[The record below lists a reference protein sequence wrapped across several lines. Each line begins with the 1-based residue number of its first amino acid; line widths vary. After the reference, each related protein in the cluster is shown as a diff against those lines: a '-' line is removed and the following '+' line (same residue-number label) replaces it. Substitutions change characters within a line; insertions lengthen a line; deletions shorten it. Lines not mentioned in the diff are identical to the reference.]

1 MNHKPPTAR
10 KYSPVDK
17 LLMKADALLAEL
29 AGSGRVRE
37 ERAYPAAGHEPVEL
51 DEAERRHIAGLMRVN
66 HAGEIAAQALY
77 KAQAL
82 TAQKAALKQTMRE
95 SADEEIDHLNWCE
108 RRLRELGDH
117 TTYLAPFWYAGSFAI
132 GLAAGIF
139 GDKWNLGFL
148 AETEH
153 QVARHLDSHLA
164 QIPERDRRSRAILEQ
179 MRADELQHADK
190 AETAGAEALPG
201 GIKRLMNLA
210 SKVMTQTAY
219 RI

>member
-1 MNHKPPTAR
+1 MSHKSSTTRRYGPL
-10 KYSPVDK
+10 DK
-17 LLMKADALLAEL
+17 LLMQAHSFLQDL
-29 AGSGRVRE
+29 AGADGAHE
-37 ERAYPAAGHEPVEL
+37 ARAYPAAGHEPAEL
-51 DEAERRHIAGLMRVN
+51 DETERRHIAGLMRVN

-82 TAQKAALKQTMRE
+82 TARETTLKQAMRE

-108 RRLRELGDH
+108 QRLHELDDH
-117 TTYLAPFWYAGSFAI
+117 ASYLGPFWYAGSFAI

-148 AETEH
+148 AETEY
-153 QVARHLDSHLA
+153 QVVRHLDSHLA

-179 MRADELQHADK
+179 MRADELHHADK
-190 AETAGAEALPG
+190 AETAGAESLPKG
-201 GIKRLMNLA
+201 VKLLMTLS
-210 SKVMTQTAY
+210 SKVMTRTAY

>member
-1 MNHKPPTAR
+1 MSHQPPPTR
-10 KYSPVDK
+10 KYSPLDQ
-17 LLMKADALLAEL
+17 LLMKADALLEDL
-29 AGSGRVRE
+29 AGSGGARE
-37 ERAYPAAGHEPVEL
+37 ERAYPAAGHEPAEL

-82 TAQKAALKQTMRE
+82 TAREATLKQAMRE

-108 RRLRELGDH
+108 QRLRELDDH

-132 GLAAGIF
+132 GFVAGVF

-148 AETEH
+148 AETEY
-153 QVARHLDSHLA
+153 QVVRHLDSHLA

-179 MRADELQHADK
+179 MRADELHHADK
-190 AETAGAEALPG
+190 AETAGAETLPKS
-201 GIKRLMNLA
+201 IKHLMNLS
-210 SKVMTQTAY
+210 SKVLTKTAY
-219 RI
+219 RL

>member
-1 MNHKPPTAR
+1 MSHKPATAR

-17 LLMKADALLAEL
+17 LLMKADALLADL
-29 AGSGRVRE
+29 AGADEVRE
-37 ERAYPAAGHEPVEL
+37 ERAYPAAGHEPVTL

-82 TAQKAALKQTMRE
+82 TARQATLKQAMRE
-95 SADEEIDHLNWCE
+95 SAEEEIDHLNWCE
-108 RRLRELGDH
+108 RRLRELDDH

-179 MRADELQHADK
+179 MRADELQHAGK
-190 AETAGAEALPG
+190 AETAGARALPG
-201 GIKRLMNLA
+201 GLKRLMNLS
-210 SKVMTQTAY
+210 SKVMTKTAY

>member
-1 MNHKPPTAR
+1 MSHQPPPTR
-10 KYSPVDK
+10 KHSPLDQ
-17 LLMKADALLAEL
+17 LLMKADALLEDL
-29 AGSGRVRE
+29 AGSDGARE
-37 ERAYPAAGHEPVEL
+37 ERVYPAAGHEPAEL

-82 TAQKAALKQTMRE
+82 TAREATLKQAMRE

-108 RRLRELGDH
+108 QRLRELDDH

-132 GLAAGIF
+132 GFVAGVF

-148 AETEH
+148 AETEY
-153 QVARHLDSHLA
+153 QVVRHLDSHLA

-179 MRADELQHADK
+179 MRADELHHADK
-190 AETAGAEALPG
+190 AETAGAETLPKS
-201 GIKRLMNLA
+201 IKHLMNLS
-210 SKVMTQTAY
+210 SKVLTKTAY
-219 RI
+219 RL